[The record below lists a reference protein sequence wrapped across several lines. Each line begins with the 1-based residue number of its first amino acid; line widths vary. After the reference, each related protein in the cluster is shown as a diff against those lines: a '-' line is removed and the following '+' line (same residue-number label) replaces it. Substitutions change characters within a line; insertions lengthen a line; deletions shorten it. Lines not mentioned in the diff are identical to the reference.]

1 MAETPAAKE
10 QRRIPF
16 RDKRVPASSGKPSG
30 RLYSA
35 CNKGGTAGDYARP
48 FLGRAFFVPTMD
60 KDKIIV
66 VNLSGRGDKDVAAIA
81 RYRGEDLHD

>member
-30 RLYSA
+30 RLYAA
-35 CNKGGTAGDYARP
+35 CNKGGTAGHYARP
-48 FLGRAFFVPTMD
+48 FLGRAFFVA
-60 KDKIIV
+60 KKGKAKIQRRKSDEG
-66 VNLSGRGDKDVAAIA
+66 NFAG
-81 RYRGEDLHD
+81 